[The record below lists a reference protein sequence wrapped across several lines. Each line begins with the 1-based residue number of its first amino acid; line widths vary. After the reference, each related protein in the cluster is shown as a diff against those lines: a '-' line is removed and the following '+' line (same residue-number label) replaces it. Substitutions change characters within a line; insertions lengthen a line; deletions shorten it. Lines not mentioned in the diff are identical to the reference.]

1 MIYTYCDY
9 VEPKKPVVQIV
20 YPFNPRV
27 FKNSREQDE
36 MIELSRDAL
45 KVLRARYKGQPR
57 ETFPEDLEA
66 FVWELCEVAKS
77 LRATK
82 DYHPGNT
89 LPKDT
94 TLRSWM
100 YATRGLTV

>member
-9 VEPKKPVVQIV
+9 VEPQKPVVQIV

-36 MIELSRDAL
+36 LIELSRDAL
-45 KVLRARYKGQPR
+45 KVLRARYKGQPLA
-57 ETFPEDLEA
+57 TFPEDLEA
-66 FVWELCEVAKS
+66 FVWELCDVAKE

-82 DYHPGNT
+82 DYPPNST

-100 YATRGLTV
+100 YATRGLTE